1 MARSWSLTGSGNGL
15 GSTVGGLARSPSR
28 ALGLPAVL
36 SLVTM
41 EGHHGDTR
49 TRKGPA
55 AIKLEVDEDKVAA
68 HAKEK
73 GISEDEARDYMQTVV
88 DGLQAQAMLL
98 FRSRGT
104 STTDPEVL
112 AGARAAFVGGV
123 RLIEGVTF
131 EGGPDTISDSEAA
144 GFLWDYADDW
154 LRDAI
159 CSDLVDLNSPGADD
173 LGN

>member
-1 MARSWSLTGSGNGL
+1 MAIRVPVKGQIVRKTYDDPKDPDGPIVVDLLPLEL
-15 GSTVGGLARSPSR
+15 GPRN
-28 ALGLPAVL
+28 ALKAMGYMP
-36 SLVTM
+36 M
-41 EGHHGDTR
+41 
-49 TRKGPA
+49 PA